1 MLSRLFARDFGVWLF
16 FLSLLRHLQLDCG
29 VRVFGHG
36 PSFLCAS
43 GGSWIVTVEPGGEH
57 GGLFGGRLITQ

>member
-1 MLSRLFARDFGVWLF
+1 
-16 FLSLLRHLQLDCG
+16 LLRHLQLDCG